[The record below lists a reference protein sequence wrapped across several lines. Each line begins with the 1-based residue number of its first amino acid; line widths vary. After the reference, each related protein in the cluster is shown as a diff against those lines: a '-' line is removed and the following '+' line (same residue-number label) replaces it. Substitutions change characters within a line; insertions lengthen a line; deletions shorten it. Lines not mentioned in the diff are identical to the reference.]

1 MSLVCLVGVAVVVV
15 NRAGWGLPPSD
26 AEGLW
31 HAFIVEDADGPIVSR
46 CESSP
51 TLPVNRVGELRA
63 VPGGRPCLPCLL
75 VVTDVLPTAPGWS
88 LS

>member
-15 NRAGWGLPPSD
+15 NRAGWGLPPGD

-51 TLPVNRVGELRA
+51 TLPADSADELSA

-75 VVTDVLPTAPGWS
+75 VVTDALSPAPGWS